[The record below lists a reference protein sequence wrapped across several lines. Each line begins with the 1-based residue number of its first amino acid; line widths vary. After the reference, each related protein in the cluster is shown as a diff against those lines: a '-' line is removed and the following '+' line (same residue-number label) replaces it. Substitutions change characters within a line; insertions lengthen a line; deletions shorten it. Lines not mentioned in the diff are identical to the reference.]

1 MTRSIKQTIT
11 RGTAISIGDVLRL
24 CSAAA
29 AVTLDIV
36 VELSSLL
43 L

>member
-1 MTRSIKQTIT
+1 MTTSIKQTIT

-29 AVTLDIV
+29 VGTLDIAV
-36 VELSSLL
+36 VLSSILL
-43 L
+43 

>member
-1 MTRSIKQTIT
+1 MTTSIKQTIT

-29 AVTLDIV
+29 GTLDIV
-36 VELSSLL
+36 VELSSILL
-43 L
+43 